1 MSSMDDSG
9 FFIIMLVQNIVL
21 SPLSNCL
28 IFFILSILN
37 LIYLMEQ
44 DLHIYFFVLMT
55 KLFKSSIKIIFKDN
69 NTFKYSTIDPW
80 SRLKYTFKIICFEL
94 YLKHDVKNN
103 LF

>member
-44 DLHIYFFVLMT
+44 DLHIYFFVL
-55 KLFKSSIKIIFKDN
+55 
-69 NTFKYSTIDPW
+69 
-80 SRLKYTFKIICFEL
+80 ICFEL